1 MVRTFYSFLSEEK
14 KLNFNYLSEKV
25 YPLFQNLYKLREQ
38 NGDPSVV
45 QTFFSHR
52 VGEISRYFFVCGSGE
67 KHPLAPKKQF
77 AAVSLARCHKW
88 AWTRLPYFYCAATGE
103 HSPSFE
109 DVQICNVT
117 QGGMVTLMHRC
128 NSGLISGW
136 LAVASIWNIF
146 EKPGKLFLH
155 QFSTR
160 RNTSKISEHYILPW
174 HSESFVTYSVV
185 KRGFPVSGI
194 LLRFWLESLNRLLS
208 GHG

>member
-1 MVRTFYSFLSEEK
+1 MVRTFYSFLSEVSYFNGWNNMYDWPEVWKDGMTTESRGSSSNTKTTAEK

-77 AAVSLARCHKW
+77 TAVSLARCHNGHGQGCLTSIVLQQENTPPHLRTHK
-88 AWTRLPYFYCAATGE
+88 Y
-103 HSPSFE
+103 
-109 DVQICNVT
+109 VT

-136 LAVASIWNIF
+136 LAVASI
-146 EKPGKLFLH
+146 
-155 QFSTR
+155 
-160 RNTSKISEHYILPW
+160 
-174 HSESFVTYSVV
+174 
-185 KRGFPVSGI
+185 
-194 LLRFWLESLNRLLS
+194 
-208 GHG
+208 